1 MKMLFLINKQ
11 QQKKPPKK
19 TTEHA
24 TLQKTR
30 DMGNNT

>member
-11 QQKKPPKK
+11 QQKKP
-19 TTEHA
+19 TEHT